1 MKIEIGENLIYSY
14 LKHVEGCRI
23 VQTNWKTSNQW
34 KITEYEEK
42 QSRELFEK
50 IKTSSLF
57 QGIFKNNSFD
67 QLIKQAE
74 IDVIGLNP
82 AEKSI
87 FGIDVAF
94 HVAGLNYGSTEETA
108 LRIMKKI
115 FRTVFILQTYFS
127 DYDKINSFFVTPKVN
142 PSTEKPIRHFIEEA
156 NRLIGDDMI
165 SIDFIANELFYSSI
179 IDSTLKNID
188 DDSDT
193 SELYLRSMK
202 LMRLDSRLPRKNI
215 KEKEKRMEETQIN
228 YTSTTDKR
236 TMNGMKIGQFVQY
249 NMRKL
254 HEQNLISDKEIENL
268 QDRFYS
274 KQVFDQTFEILR
286 SSDKEIRGEDGRNR
300 YYARE
305 KFCGDYHLTSQWVER
320 HWEPFLSWMRNIGG

>member
-94 HVAGLNYGSTEETA
+94 HVAGLNYGTTEETA

-115 FRTVFILQTYFS
+115 FRTVFIIQTYFS

-142 PSTEKPIRHFIEEA
+142 PSTEKPIRQFIEEA

-320 HWEPFLSWMRNIGG
+320 HWEPFLSWMRKI